1 MISMLISGELRP
13 SRIFK
18 LVVAAIPMLL
28 FLVVLAFILYGRWK
42 EKRGGRATDDR

>member
-1 MISMLISGELRP
+1 MISMLISGELRL

-18 LVVAAIPMLL
+18 LVVAAPMLL

-42 EKRGGRATDDR
+42 EKRGGRATDD